1 MNVAVVAAAVGIVN
15 LVFGMAGLFYPER
28 VMGLVGFSVM
38 NDAHAAAAMGEVR
51 GLYGGL
57 FLVMGVY
64 ALVAASRPAA
74 YKSVLFFLGFLWL
87 GIFAGRAIG
96 IYLDGN
102 PGLLGWLALAIEL
115 AIGGAL
121 VGAAVAGDSAS
132 GSVSAARPVS

>member
-1 MNVAVVAAAVGIVN
+1 MNVAVVAAAVGVVN

-28 VMGLVGFSVM
+28 VMGLVGFSVT
-38 NDAHAAAAMGEVR
+38 NEAHAAAAMGEVR

-57 FLVMGVY
+57 FIVIGVY

-74 YKSVLFFLGFLWL
+74 YKSVLLFLGFLWL

-102 PGLLGWLALAIEL
+102 PGVLGWLALAIEL

-121 VGAAVAGDSAS
+121 VAAAVAGDAARGTASAP
-132 GSVSAARPVS
+132 RPVS